1 MSEELSLDDQNNV
14 DSTSGSTRGTKPR
27 GIQSILIGFHILDR
41 LAESPTPLGL
51 KHLAEASNMPA
62 SKLRFYLVS
71 FLELGLVTQEAPSGR
86 YSLGPAALRLGLAA
100 LEKFDVVS
108 LARSEMRLLADQL
121 GFSVF
126 LAVWGTH
133 GPTIIDRVDGRNR
146 TVLEIRVG
154 TALPLQTSAMGRAYA
169 AFLPKAIITP
179 LLQIER
185 RQGLKVD
192 DFPIQGS
199 PEAKEIRATRLSVAS
214 GRLLA
219 GFTAIASPVLDRAGA
234 PVAMLSVVGP
244 VGPLKDRHE
253 DTPAHALLELTTRLS
268 MQLGWSG
275 NDDLPPA

>member
-1 MSEELSLDDQNNV
+1 MAEKSSLVDQNNLEAAQ
-14 DSTSGSTRGTKPR
+14 GSTRSTKPR
-27 GIQSILIGFHILDR
+27 GIQSILIGFHVLDR

-51 KHLAEASNMPA
+51 KHLAEASNMPT

-71 FLELGLVTQEAPSGR
+71 FLELGLVVQEAPSGR
-86 YSLGPAALRLGLAA
+86 YSLGPTALRLGLAA
-100 LEKFDVVS
+100 LEKFDIVS

-154 TALPLQTSAMGRAYA
+154 TVLPLQTSAMGRAYA
-169 AFLPKAIITP
+169 AFLPKAIIAP
-179 LLQIER
+179 LLRLER
-185 RQGLKVD
+185 RQGLKVNG
-192 DFPIQGS
+192 FPMQGT
-199 PEAKEIRATRLSVAS
+199 PEGKEIHTSRLSAAS

-219 GFTAIASPVLDRAGA
+219 GFTAIASPILDRAGA

-244 VGPLKDRHE
+244 VGPLKDRYE
-253 DTPAHALLELTTRLS
+253 DTPAHALIELTTRLS
-268 MQLGWSG
+268 LQLGWSEE
-275 NDDLPPA
+275 DS

>member
-1 MSEELSLDDQNNV
+1 MTEESSPADHNDFEATP
-14 DSTSGSTRGTKPR
+14 SSTRSAKPR

-51 KHLAEASNMPA
+51 KHLAEASNMPT

-71 FLELGLVTQEAPSGR
+71 FLELGLVVQEAPSGR
-86 YSLGPAALRLGLAA
+86 YSLGPTALRLGLAA
-100 LEKFDVVS
+100 LEKFDIVS
-108 LARSEMRLLADQL
+108 LARSEMRLLAEQL

-154 TALPLQTSAMGRAYA
+154 TVLPLQTSAMGRAYA
-169 AFLPKAIITP
+169 AFLPKAIIAP
-179 LLQIER
+179 LLQVER

-192 DFPIQGS
+192 DFPMQGT
-199 PEAKEIRATRLSVAS
+199 PEGKEIRASRLSTAS

-219 GFTAIASPVLDRAGA
+219 GFTAIASPILDRAGA

-244 VGPLKDRHE
+244 VGPLKDRYE
-253 DTPAHALLELTTRLS
+253 DTPAHALIELTTRLS
-268 MQLGWSG
+268 LQLGWSEEG
-275 NDDLPPA
+275 S

>member
-1 MSEELSLDDQNNV
+1 MPEKLPLDDQNQLNSAP
-14 DSTSGSTRGTKPR
+14 DSTPASKPR

-51 KHLAEASNMPA
+51 KHLAEASGMPT

-71 FLELGLVTQEAPSGR
+71 FLELGLVVQDSPSGR
-86 YSLGPAALRLGLAA
+86 YSLGPTALRLGLAA
-100 LEKFDVVS
+100 LEKFDIIS

-154 TALPLQTSAMGRAYA
+154 TVLPLQTSAMGRAYA
-169 AFLPKAIITP
+169 AFLPKTVIAP
-179 LLQIER
+179 LLRIER
-185 RQGLKVD
+185 RQGLTVD
-192 DFPIQGS
+192 DFPMQGTPEGEEIQ
-199 PEAKEIRATRLSVAS
+199 ATRLSVAS

-219 GFTAIASPVLDRAGA
+219 GFTAIASPILDRAGT

-253 DTPAHALLELTTRLS
+253 DTPAHVLIELTTRLS
-268 MQLGWSG
+268 RQLGWSEKQR
-275 NDDLPPA
+275 

>member
-1 MSEELSLDDQNNV
+1 MVKKHTFDDKDKSDATRQNKPA
-14 DSTSGSTRGTKPR
+14 TKPR

-51 KHLAEASNMPA
+51 KHLAEASGMPA

-100 LEKFDVVS
+100 LEKFDIIN
-108 LARSEMRLLADQL
+108 LARSEMRALAEQL

-133 GPTIIDRVDGRNR
+133 GPTIIDRVDGRSR

-169 AFLPKAIITP
+169 AFLPKAVIAP
-179 LLQIER
+179 LLQVER
-185 RQGLKVD
+185 RQGLKAD
-192 DFPIQGS
+192 DFPMQGT
-199 PEAKEIRATRLSVAS
+199 PEAKEIQATRLSVAS

-219 GFTAIASPVLDRAGA
+219 GFTAIASPILDRAGT

-253 DTPAHALLELTTRLS
+253 DTPAHALCELTQRLS
-268 MQLGWSG
+268 LQLGWSEQV
-275 NDDLPPA
+275 D

>member
-1 MSEELSLDDQNNV
+1 MSEELSLV
-14 DSTSGSTRGTKPR
+14 DPNQSGSMQGRTQAAKPR

-86 YSLGPAALRLGLAA
+86 YSLGPTALRLGLAA
-100 LEKFDVVS
+100 LEKFDIIN
-108 LARSEMRLLADQL
+108 LARSEMRQLADQL

-169 AFLPKAIITP
+169 AFLPKAVISP
-179 LLQIER
+179 LLRTER
-185 RQGLKVD
+185 RQGLVVD
-192 DFPIQGS
+192 DFPMQGTAQG
-199 PEAKEIRATRLSVAS
+199 EEIRTTRLSVSS

-219 GFTAIASPVLDRAGA
+219 GFTAIASPVLDRAGT

-244 VGPLKDRHE
+244 VGPLKDTHE
-253 DTPAHALLELTTRLS
+253 DTPAHALLELTKRLS
-268 MQLGWSG
+268 QQLGWSEKER
-275 NDDLPPA
+275 